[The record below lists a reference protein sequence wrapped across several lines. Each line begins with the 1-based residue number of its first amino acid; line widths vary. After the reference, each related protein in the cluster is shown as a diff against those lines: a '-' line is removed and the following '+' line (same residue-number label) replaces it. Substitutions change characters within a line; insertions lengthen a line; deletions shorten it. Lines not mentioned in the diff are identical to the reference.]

1 VNSAV
6 SVPAE
11 TDKRWMR
18 AAIAQSRHAEGRTQS
33 NPPVGCVILD
43 KSGRLCA
50 AAHTG
55 LGGVPHAE
63 TQALDMA
70 GKYAKGGTVYVTLE
84 PCAHHG
90 KTPPCI
96 DALIAAGV
104 ARIVVAVGD
113 PDARVNGRGLETA
126 RAAGIDINLGVESA
140 AAMAVLN
147 GFLRRITHG
156 KPYVWLK
163 TAASLDGGIALSD
176 GQKRWLTG
184 DPMRHFVH
192 ELRSRCDALLTGV
205 GTILADDPE
214 LTCRAPAG
222 GYDSPAVFIL
232 DSQLRT
238 PANARLF
245 GKGQRMVTLLCTPSA
260 PKDRMMALE
269 KAGAT
274 VTTLPADSDGQL
286 DLHAVL
292 NHLGTIGINTILVE
306 AGTGVTTAMLAA
318 GLVDKIYWTQSQHIL
333 GADARPVVGPLKL
346 VALPPQNLYT
356 QITSSSIGQDQLRV
370 FVQDVNQDK
379 TG

>member
-1 VNSAV
+1 MNSAV

-18 AAIAQSRHAEGRTQS
+18 AAIAQSRHAEGRTHS

-55 LGGVPHAE
+55 FGGVPHAE

-70 GKYAKGGTVYVTLE
+70 GKSAEGGTVYVTLE
-84 PCAHHG
+84 PCTHHG

-96 DALIAAGV
+96 DALIKAGV
-104 ARIVVAVGD
+104 SRIVVAVGD
-113 PDARVNGRGLETA
+113 PDARVNGRGLEMA
-126 RAAGIDINLGVESA
+126 QAAGIDVNIGVESE

-156 KPYVWLK
+156 KPFVWLK

-184 DPMRHFVH
+184 IPMRHFVH

-214 LTCRAPAG
+214 LTCRVPAEG
-222 GYDSPAVFIL
+222 SDSPVVFIL
-232 DSQLRT
+232 DSHLRT
-238 PANARLF
+238 PPNARVF
-245 GKGQRMVTLLCTPSA
+245 GMRQRMVTLLCTQLA
-260 PKDRMMALE
+260 PKDRLVALQ

-274 VTTLPADSDGQL
+274 VTALSADLYGKL
-286 DLHAVL
+286 DLQAVFS
-292 NHLGTIGINTILVE
+292 HLGTIGINTILVE
-306 AGTGVTTAMLAA
+306 AGTGVTTAMLTA
-318 GLVDKIYWTQSQHIL
+318 GLVDKIYWTQSQYIL
-333 GADARPVVGPLKL
+333 GADARPVVGALKL

-356 QITSSSIGQDQLRV
+356 QLSSSSIGQDQLHV

>member
-1 VNSAV
+1 MNSAV

-18 AAIAQSRHAEGRTQS
+18 AAIAQSRHAEGRSQS

-55 LGGVPHAE
+55 IGGVPHAE

-70 GKYAKGGTVYVTLE
+70 GKSAEGGTVYVTLE

-113 PDARVNGRGLETA
+113 PDARVNGRGLEMA
-126 RAAGIDINLGVESA
+126 RAAGIEVNLGVESV
-140 AAMAVLN
+140 AAMAVLH
-147 GFLRRITHG
+147 GFLRRISAG

-176 GQKRWLTG
+176 GKKRWLTG
-184 DPMRHFVH
+184 DPMRYFVH
-192 ELRSRCDALLTGV
+192 ELRSRCDALLTGI

-214 LTCRAPAG
+214 LTCRAPAEDS
-222 GYDSPAVFIL
+222 DSPAVFVL

-238 PANARLF
+238 PPNARLF
-245 GKGQRMVTLLCTPSA
+245 GKGQRKVTLFCTESA
-260 PKDRMMALE
+260 PKERFIALQ
-269 KAGAT
+269 KTGAT
-274 VTTLPADSDGQL
+274 VTTLPPDPKGQL

-292 NHLGTIGINTILVE
+292 NHLGTIGINTVLVE
-306 AGTGVTTAMLAA
+306 AGTGVTTAMLGA

-333 GADARPVVGPLKL
+333 GADARPVVGPFKL
-346 VALPPQNLYT
+346 VAMPPQNLYT
-356 QITSSSIGQDQLRV
+356 QLTSSWIGQDQLRV
-370 FVQDVNQDK
+370 FVRDVNQDK

>member
-1 VNSAV
+1 
-6 SVPAE
+6 
-11 TDKRWMR
+11 MR

-55 LGGVPHAE
+55 IGGVPHAE

-70 GKYAKGGTVYVTLE
+70 GKSAKGGTVYVTLE

-113 PDARVNGRGLETA
+113 PDARVNGRGLEMA
-126 RAAGIDINLGVESA
+126 RAAGIEVNLGVESV
-140 AAMAVLN
+140 AAMAVLH
-147 GFLRRITHG
+147 GFLRRISAG

-176 GQKRWLTG
+176 GKKRWLTG
-184 DPMRHFVH
+184 DPMRYFVH
-192 ELRSRCDALLTGV
+192 ELRSRCDALLTGI

-214 LTCRAPAG
+214 LTCRAPAEDS
-222 GYDSPAVFIL
+222 DSPAVFVL

-238 PANARLF
+238 PPNARLF
-245 GKGQRMVTLLCTPSA
+245 GKGQRKVTLFCTESA
-260 PKDRMMALE
+260 PKERFIALQ
-269 KAGAT
+269 KTGAT
-274 VTTLPADSDGQL
+274 VTTLPADSQGQL

-292 NHLGTIGINTILVE
+292 NHLGTIGINTVLVE
-306 AGTGVTTAMLAA
+306 AGTGVTTALLGA

-333 GADARPVVGPLKL
+333 GADAWPVVGPLKL
-346 VALPPQNLYT
+346 VAMPPQNLYT
-356 QITSSSIGQDQLRV
+356 QLTSSLIGQDQFRV
-370 FVQDVNQDK
+370 FVRDVNQDK

>member
-1 VNSAV
+1 MNSVV
-6 SVPAE
+6 SAQAE

-18 AAIAQSRHAEGRTQS
+18 AAIAQSRHAEGRTRS

-63 TQALDMA
+63 TQALDIA
-70 GKYAKGGTVYVTLE
+70 GKNAVGGTVYVTLE

-96 DALIAAGV
+96 DALIDAGV
-104 ARIVVAVGD
+104 VRIVVAVTD
-113 PDARVNGRGLETA
+113 PDARVSGRGLEIA

-140 AAMAVLN
+140 AAMAVLD
-147 GFLRRITHG
+147 GFLRRIVHC
-156 KPYVWLK
+156 KPHVWLK
-163 TAASLDGGIALSD
+163 TATSLDGRIALADSK
-176 GQKRWLTG
+176 KRWLTG

-205 GTILADDPE
+205 GTILSDDPE
-214 LTCRAPAG
+214 LTCRAPAVPS
-222 GYDSPAVFIL
+222 DSPAVFIL

-238 PANARLF
+238 PPNSRLF
-245 GKGQRMVTLLCTPSA
+245 GKAQRAVTLLCTQSA
-260 PKDRMMALE
+260 PKDRLAALE
-269 KAGAT
+269 KNGAK
-274 VTTLPADSDGQL
+274 VRSLPNDPDGRL
-286 DLHAVL
+286 DLQAVL
-292 NHLGTIGINTILVE
+292 YHLGPIGVNKILVE
-306 AGTGVTTAMLAA
+306 AGTAVTTAMLEAR
-318 GLVDKIYWTQSQHIL
+318 LVDKIFWTQSHHIL
-333 GADARPVVGPLKL
+333 GADAQPVVGPLKL

-356 QITSSSIGQDQLRV
+356 QLTSSSIGQDQLRV
-370 FVQDVNQDK
+370 FIQDVKEDK